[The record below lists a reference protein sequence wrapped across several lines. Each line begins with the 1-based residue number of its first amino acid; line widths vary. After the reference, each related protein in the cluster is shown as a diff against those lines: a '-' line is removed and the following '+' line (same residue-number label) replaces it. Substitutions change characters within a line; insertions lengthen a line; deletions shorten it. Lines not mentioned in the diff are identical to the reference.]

1 MGMNVEQRRALYNW
15 LSMVPETAASEAA
28 APETAAPET
37 AALETAALETAAPEA
52 APAAGGAGAAAEE
65 KPKKARKAKTA
76 QAQQTKAEDPLLL
89 PVDMPAPAAPSL
101 EAVRAMLAPAPEVA
115 ADPLRNHKYRLHDI
129 DEHLCMGRKIDEDH
143 PIEGTRKGDD
153 GANGMFWPEKQCS
166 KKPLP
171 GQKLCK
177 ICAEKDADV
186 KAGKPAH
193 KQWYGR
199 LDEPIYHNAKV
210 IGCKHFFDKY
220 PNGLKN
226 DPTSVPASTDA
237 APAAAPAV
245 ITHVP
250 AAAAPAAENPKK
262 KVTKAKTAAPA
273 AVPAAAAPAP
283 AEALADSSAPAVM
296 AEWKEFFLGGKPY
309 VRNLKTDKVYKMDL
323 NRSDNLEASVLKDQC
338 VGRWVDG
345 AIDPTGVADEDEE

>member
-1 MGMNVEQRRALYNW
+1 LPEKKKSSLQRSNVITFLSKMSSINPSVVFEAIMGMNVEQRRKLCEW
-15 LSMVPETAASEAA
+15 LSEV
-28 APETAAPET
+28 PETAAPET
-37 AALETAALETAAPEA
+37 AA
-52 APAAGGAGAAAEE
+52 PAAGGAEAAAEE

-76 QAQQTKAEDPLLL
+76 KAEDALLA
-89 PVDMPAPAAPSL
+89 PVDALLAPVDAMPAAP
-101 EAVRAMLAPAPEVA
+101 VA
-115 ADPLRNHKYRLHDI
+115 YDSLRNHKYRLQHI
-129 DEHLCMGRKIDEDH
+129 DGGLCMGRKIDEDH

-177 ICAEKDADV
+177 ICADKDADV

-226 DPTSVPASTDA
+226 DPTTAPAG
-237 APAAAPAV
+237 AAAPA
-245 ITHVP
+245 IAPAIIEHVP
-250 AAAAPAAENPKK
+250 AAAPAAENPKK
-262 KVTKAKTAAPA
+262 KVTKAKTA
-273 AVPAAAAPAP
+273 PAP
-283 AEALADSSAPAVM
+283 AVAAPSEAMADTSKPATE

-323 NRSDNLEASVLKDQC
+323 NRSDSLEMSVLKDQC

>member
-1 MGMNVEQRRALYNW
+1 MAMSVEQRRSVFQW
-15 LSMVPETAASEAA
+15 LSMSTLLPQEAAPAVVEVAPAAAPACAA
-28 APETAAPET
+28 APESKKPRKVKTTKAEENALLMPVDAIEHVPAAG
-37 AALETAALETAAPEA
+37 
-52 APAAGGAGAAAEE
+52 APAAAPLA
-65 KPKKARKAKTA
+65 PVS
-76 QAQQTKAEDPLLL
+76 EDPL
-89 PVDMPAPAAPSL
+89 
-101 EAVRAMLAPAPEVA
+101 RT
-115 ADPLRNHKYRLHDI
+115 HKYRLQDI
-129 DEHLCMGRKIDEDH
+129 DMGLCMGRKIDEDH

-177 ICAEKDADV
+177 ICADKDADV

-226 DPTSVPASTDA
+226 DPSTVPGALMEQQ
-237 APAAAPAV
+237 APAPAV
-245 ITHVP
+245 VPESKP
-250 AAAAPAAENPKK
+250 AAAAPEKSK
-262 KVTKAKTAAPA
+262 RKITKAKAAAPA
-273 AVPAAAAPAP
+273 AGGAGSGASVAAS
-283 AEALADSSAPAVM
+283 ETLADTSKPVIE
-296 AEWKEFFLGGKPY
+296 AEWKEFFFGGKPY
-309 VRNLKTDKVYKMDL
+309 VRNLSTNKVYRMDL
-323 NRSDNLEASVLKDQC
+323 SKSDDLEASVLKDQC

>member
-1 MGMNVEQRRALYNW
+1 MSSINPSVVFDAIMGMNEEQRRKLFNW
-15 LSMVPETAASEAA
+15 LSVVPA
-28 APETAAPET
+28 APAPAAEQ
-37 AALETAALETAAPEA
+37 APEA
-52 APAAGGAGAAAEE
+52 VTAPAAAEE

-76 QAQQTKAEDPLLL
+76 QAQTEAEMALLM
-89 PVDMPAPAAPSL
+89 PVDMMPAAPAPAAAPSL
-101 EAVRAMLAPAPEVA
+101 EAVRAMLAPASPVV
-115 ADPLRNHKYRLHDI
+115 ADPLRNHKYRLQDI

-226 DPTSVPASTDA
+226 DPSTAPVASLA
-237 APAAAPAV
+237 APAAV
-245 ITHVP
+245 IEHV
-250 AAAAPAAENPKK
+250 
-262 KVTKAKTAAPA
+262 A
-273 AVPAAAAPAP
+273 AVPAAAAEEKPKRKVTKAKAAAAPVAAPAAAP

-323 NRSDNLEASVLKDQC
+323 NKSDNLEASVLKDQC